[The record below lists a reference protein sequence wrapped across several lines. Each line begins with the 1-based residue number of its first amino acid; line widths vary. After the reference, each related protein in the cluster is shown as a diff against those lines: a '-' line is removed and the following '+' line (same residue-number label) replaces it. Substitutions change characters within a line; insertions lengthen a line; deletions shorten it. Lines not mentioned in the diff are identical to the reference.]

1 MNYDEALIDD
11 WLAGRNPE
19 QEEVHQEVW
28 DPGFEAE
35 RQVILSKFG
44 PYNRLFHRPE
54 NFVRHFYHHIY
65 PLTIEDWN
73 LTFKTS
79 LHGGFCT
86 IDSNIEIRYQPTVR
100 YAQDNREILS
110 NVHQHIQNSYSGLI
124 RDLVDKELLDLD
136 DGNWVHSGLG
146 QVENRIMN
154 AVNEALMLQKIHCRS
169 ICSLVPVFI
178 ELADDSKLDAGFI
191 QESIYLNVMQK
202 NFEFREKQELELLR
216 QQEEQEKLELERQ
229 KVELEKTARED
240 VAFREMQAL
249 QAEQKKQQLEEKE
262 LQTLEQFK
270 VEERMLAKQ
279 SLHEERM
286 REIQVEAEMQGQ
298 EKLWARQEEMQ
309 TEELKHKQL
318 LKEREQQEEI
328 EELEKQ
334 QVQWHSSK
342 ERLHQKRLAQE
353 QHLERL
359 NHEAELKNLEQRQ
372 VDKQEL
378 EERLLAEK
386 LKHQSRLK
394 GMELEMEVKDH
405 EKRFETSNQ
414 TSEYLRR
421 EIELLVLEKQRI
433 ELNRAIKSS
442 DHYIAIEADH

>member
-1 MNYDEALIDD
+1 MNYDETLIDD

-19 QEEVHQEVW
+19 LEEVSQEVW

-35 RQVILSKFG
+35 RQVILAKLG

-54 NFVRHFYHHIY
+54 NFVRHFYHRVY

-79 LHGGFCT
+79 LYGGFCT
-86 IDSNIEIRYQPTVR
+86 IDSNVEIRYQPTVR
-100 YAQDNREILS
+100 YAQDNREILE
-110 NVHQHIQNSYSGLI
+110 NIHQHIQSSYTGLI
-124 RDLVDKELLDLD
+124 RDLIEKELLDLD
-136 DGNWVHSGLG
+136 DGSWVHSGLG

-154 AVNEALMLQKIHCRS
+154 AVNEALMLQKIHCRTM
-169 ICSLVPVFI
+169 CSLVPAFA
-178 ELADDSKLDAGFI
+178 ELSDSSKLDAGFI

-202 NFEFREKQELELLR
+202 NFEFREKQELEMLR
-216 QQEEQEKLELERQ
+216 QQQEQEKLEFERQ
-229 KVELEKTARED
+229 RIELDKTARED
-240 VAFREMQAL
+240 QAFREKQAL
-249 QAEQKKQQLEEKE
+249 EAEQKKKQLEEKE
-262 LQTLEQFK
+262 LQASEQFK
-270 VEERMLAKQ
+270 VEERILAKQ
-279 SLHEERM
+279 SQHEERL
-286 REIQVEAEMQGQ
+286 REIQVEAEMQGKG
-298 EKLWARQEEMQ
+298 KLWARQEEMQ
-309 TEELKHKQL
+309 AEELKHKHL

-334 QVQWHSSK
+334 QAQWHESK
-342 ERLHQKRLAQE
+342 ERLHQKRLEQE

-372 VDKQEL
+372 VDKQQL
-378 EERLLAEK
+378 QERLLAEK
-386 LKHQSRLK
+386 LKHESRLK
-394 GMELEMEVKDH
+394 EMELEMEVRDH

-433 ELNRAIKSS
+433 ELNRAIKNS
-442 DHYIAIEADH
+442 DRFIALEADH